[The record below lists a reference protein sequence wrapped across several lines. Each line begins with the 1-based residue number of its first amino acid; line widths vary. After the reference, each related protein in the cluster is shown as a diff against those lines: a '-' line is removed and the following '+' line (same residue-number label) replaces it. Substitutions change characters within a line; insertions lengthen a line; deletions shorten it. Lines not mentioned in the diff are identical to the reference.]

1 MNIPLAISNLKAKSL
16 GNSPSERSY
25 NGTAKFKLDDYSKDF
40 LTNANDAA
48 FINNSEN
55 DFITKAFNTHQS
67 AKNPSELMASLDSM
81 NMDLVSLSI
90 GDMEPQVD
98 SLGFSIM
105 DLNKFTFMGGNL
117 AEGETDLLGIIRQQL
132 FQAQSVL
139 ESTIRKTLADPN
151 ISSVDKQK
159 LESYLTNIKSA
170 REWQPQ
176 AVAGKAQI
184 DFSAWANDKNSL
196 NTTGGKTLSEQGIQ
210 ALKGVEGFSA
220 RSYSDYSQHTN
231 GYGTKAKYAGETID
245 PQTAE
250 LRLKDDLKHREAF
263 INRVA
268 EARLEKTGKGLSQAQ
283 FDSLTMMVFNLGLG
297 QAHEVHQAVIDGKD
311 ELVPKLMN
319 KYVHAGGKVLPGL
332 ISRRQQEAGLY
343 NYGAEQLSEAE
354 MATS

>member
-1 MNIPLAISNLKAKSL
+1 MNIPLAVSNLKAKSL
-16 GNSPSERSY
+16 GNVPNERSY
-25 NGTAKFKLDDYSKDF
+25 NSIAKFRLDDYSKDF
-40 LTNANDAA
+40 LLNASDGS

-55 DFITKAFNTHQS
+55 DFITKAFNNHKS

-81 NMDLVSLSI
+81 NMDLISLSI

-98 SLGFSIM
+98 NLGFSIM
-105 DLNKFTFMGGNL
+105 DLNKFTFMGGDL
-117 AEGETDLLGIIRQQL
+117 REGETDLLGVIRQQL
-132 FQAQSVL
+132 FQAQKVL
-139 ESTIRKTLADPN
+139 ESTIRKALADPN

-176 AVAGKAQI
+176 AVTGKAQI
-184 DFSAWANDKNSL
+184 DFTAWANDKSSL
-196 NTTGGKTLSEQGIQ
+196 NTRGSKTLSEQGIQ
-210 ALKGVEGFSA
+210 ALKRVEGFSA

-343 NYGAEQLSEAE
+343 NYGAEQLGEAE
-354 MATS
+354 AAIS

>member
-1 MNIPLAISNLKAKSL
+1 
-16 GNSPSERSY
+16 
-25 NGTAKFKLDDYSKDF
+25 
-40 LTNANDAA
+40 
-48 FINNSEN
+48 
-55 DFITKAFNTHQS
+55 
-67 AKNPSELMASLDSM
+67 
-81 NMDLVSLSI
+81 MDLISLSI

-98 SLGFSIM
+98 NLGFSIM
-105 DLNKFTFMGGNL
+105 DLNKFTFMGGDL
-117 AEGETDLLGIIRQQL
+117 AESETGLLGAIRQQL
-132 FQAQSVL
+132 FQAQNIL
-139 ESTIRKTLADPN
+139 ESSIRKALADPS
-151 ISSVDKQK
+151 ISSVEKQK

-176 AVAGKAQI
+176 QASSKAQI
-184 DFSAWANDKNSL
+184 DLSAWSNDKNSL
-196 NTTGGKTLSEQGIQ
+196 NSSERKSLSEQGIQ
-210 ALKGVEGFSA
+210 ALKGMEGFSA

-231 GYGTKAKYAGETID
+231 GYGTKARYAGEAID

-319 KYVHAGGKVLPGL
+319 KYVHAGGKALPGL

-354 MATS
+354 AAIS